1 MNETRLNRV
10 YEQVE
15 PIGNDL
21 VPSVL
26 LATAPYTG
34 DAFFNSLT
42 ASLAASVAV
51 KVAFV
56 SELLAD
62 ANKARVI
69 AANEA
74 GEQLTQFEYELP
86 GTPCEEVIANGRA
99 GFRDS
104 VARRFPADEY
114 LTAVGAD
121 SYAGELLRSASGDA
135 LGILGIIHDAP
146 IADLGPFHSLL
157 QQVAPRVAAE
167 VERRQHENALRRSE
181 ARLRLLVEHSQD
193 LMFYFSVQP
202 TPRMEYVSPAV
213 REITGYPPE
222 AFSANYE
229 NTLRLIHEEDREQV
243 ARTLFTGSTDPV
255 VARLQRADGNT
266 AWIGLRVFPF
276 RDSEGKLVAVGGTVH
291 DLTLSM
297 TARRELEESERYRR
311 ALLQAIPD
319 TIFRFN
325 ADGKLLDFVPGEVEA
340 SSFTNLLE
348 GKENGNG
355 DALQSALSSRAK
367 RLIQVALR
375 TGQLQ
380 RLEFEVAAGGQTNS
394 YEALCLPFGSNEAL
408 LILRDFTAIKWH
420 QGEEERRRIR
430 DEIDQ
435 KVEERIRSNPYSL
448 TYREL
453 AVLHLVAEGSAD
465 KQIAESLGI
474 SIYTVNKHVGNI
486 LGKMNASSRTEAGVR
501 AIRENLLG

>member
-1 MNETRLNRV
+1 MAL
-10 YEQVE
+10 
-15 PIGNDL
+15 
-21 VPSVL
+21 SVL
-26 LATAPYTG
+26 LATAPHIG
-34 DAFFNSLT
+34 DAFFSSLT
-42 ASLAASVAV
+42 TSIATAVPVKAAY
-51 KVAFV
+51 V

-62 ANKARVI
+62 SNRVRLI
-69 AANEA
+69 SGSENGDRVPA
-74 GEQLTQFEYELP
+74 FEYDLP
-86 GTPCEEVIANGRA
+86 GTPCEEVVLNGRA

-114 LTAVGAD
+114 LETIGAEA
-121 SYAGELLRSASGDA
+121 YVGELLRSQSGDA
-135 LGILGIIHDAP
+135 LGLLVILHDAP
-146 IADLGPFHSLL
+146 IADLGPFHTLL
-157 QQVAPRVAAE
+157 RQLAPRAAAE

-181 ARLRLLVEHSQD
+181 ARLRLLVEQSQD
-193 LMFYFSVQP
+193 MMFYFRIDP

-213 REITGYPPE
+213 EDITGYPPP

-229 NTLRLIHEEDREQV
+229 TTLKLVHEEDREQV
-243 ARTLFTGSTDPV
+243 ARTLFSGSTEPV
-255 VARLQRADGNT
+255 VARLYRADGRM
-266 AWIGLRVFPF
+266 AWIDLRAIPF
-276 RDSEGKLVAVGGTVH
+276 RDSEGKLVAVGGTIH
-291 DLTLSM
+291 DLTFRM
-297 TARRELEESERYRR
+297 AAQRELEESERYRR

-325 ADGKLLDFVPGEVEA
+325 SEGKLLDFVPGEVA
-340 SSFTNLLE
+340 AGSFANLLE
-348 GKENGNG
+348 ENGNG
-355 DALQSALSSRAK
+355 ADEPLQSALSSRAK
-367 RLIQVALR
+367 RLIQLALK

-380 RLEFEVAAGGQTNS
+380 RLEFDVTSGSQTNF
-394 YEALCLPFGSNEAL
+394 YEALCLPFANNEAL

-430 DEIDQ
+430 DEIDE
-435 KVEERIRSNPYSL
+435 KVEERIRTNPYGL

-486 LGKMNASSRTEAGVR
+486 LGKMNAASRTEAGVR